1 MGVVRQYIFPVTRIV
16 IWAVIAAALVAL
28 ALKGAELDPPDA
40 LEPTGEITEAVIPV
54 ESGSVTNA
62 VTVPASVV
70 TDPPVEIKA
79 TADGVV
85 AEIQVDDAR
94 VDEGVRVLWIKSEE
108 AVEPLVEVA
117 ETTDDETGET
127 SVEETVT
134 EQEPK
139 VTWTSAVAPVTG
151 TVDVTV
157 LKDQAVTVGETIGT
171 VSPGTLSVSGTL
183 TADQQYRLVGATG
196 KAQVTLKGGPA
207 PFTCTGLT
215 IGEAPG
221 AAGPGGE
228 DGASPT
234 EGVEAATGAV
244 HCAIPPKIKAFS
256 GLGGEIEITNG
267 SAKDVVVVPTSAVLG
282 TSQTG
287 KVWVVAEEGAEPKER
302 EVVLGLTDGLQI
314 EVTKGLKTGEQILEF
329 TPVDDG
335 TEGGVDCDD
344 PSAYDQASMDG
355 DMEAMQAFEEEC
367 FG

>member
-1 MGVVRQYIFPVTRIV
+1 MGAVRQYVFPTVRII

-40 LEPTGEITEAVIPV
+40 LQPTGEITESVIAV
-54 ESGSVTNA
+54 EKGSVTNA
-62 VTVPASVV
+62 VTVPGSVV

-79 TADGVV
+79 TADGVI
-85 AEIQVDDAR
+85 AEIEVDDRQVDKDI
-94 VDEGVRVLWIKSEE
+94 RVLWIKSEE
-108 AVEPLVEVA
+108 VVEPVVEV
-117 ETTDDETGET
+117 DEKTGE
-127 SVEETVT
+127 ETIT

-139 VTWTSAVAPVTG
+139 VTWTSILAPVTG
-151 TVDVTV
+151 TVDISV
-157 LKDQAVTVGETIGT
+157 LKDQAVTVGESIGT

-196 KAQVTLKGGPA
+196 TAEVTLKGGPA

-215 IGEAPG
+215 IGEAADG
-221 AAGPGGE
+221 ADATGGE
-228 DGASPT
+228 GMIVEEMP
-234 EGVEAATGAV
+234 EAATGSV
-244 HCAIPPKIKAFS
+244 RCAIPPKVKAFS

-267 SAKDVVVVPTSAVLG
+267 NAKDVVVVPISAVLG

-287 KVWVVAEEGAEPKER
+287 KVWTVAKEGAEPEER
-302 EVVLGLTDGLQI
+302 DVALGLTDGLQVEI
-314 EVTKGLKTGEQILEF
+314 TKGLKAGEQILEF

-344 PSAYDQASMDG
+344 TSAYDQASMEG
-355 DMEAMQAFEEEC
+355 DMETMQAFEEEC

>member
-1 MGVVRQYIFPVTRIV
+1 MGAVRQYVFPTVRII

-40 LEPTGEITEAVIPV
+40 LQPTGEITESVIPV
-54 ESGSVTNA
+54 AKGSVTNA

-70 TDPPVEIKA
+70 SDPPVEIKA
-79 TADGVV
+79 TADGVI
-85 AEIQVDDAR
+85 AEIEVDDAK
-94 VDEGVRVLWIKSEE
+94 VGKDTRVLWIKTEE
-108 AVEPLVEVA
+108 IVEPVVEV
-117 ETTDDETGET
+117 DEKTG
-127 SVEETVT
+127 EETVT

-139 VTWTSAVAPVTG
+139 ITWASALAPVTG
-151 TVDVTV
+151 TVDITV

-196 KAQVTLKGGPA
+196 TAQVTLKGGPA

-215 IGEAPG
+215 IGEA
-221 AAGPGGE
+221 AAGAGAGATGE
-228 DGASPT
+228 DPMAEAP
-234 EGVEAATGAV
+234 EAATGAV
-244 HCAIPPKIKAFS
+244 RCAIPPKIKAFS

-267 SAKDVVVVPTSAVLG
+267 DAKDVVVVPISAVLG

-287 KVWVVAEEGAEPKER
+287 KVWTVAEEGAEPEAR
-302 EVVLGLTDGLQI
+302 DVALGLTDGLQVEI
-314 EVTKGLKTGEQILEF
+314 TKGLKAGEQILEF

-335 TEGGVDCDD
+335 TEGGVDCEDT
-344 PSAYDQASMDG
+344 SAYDQASMEG
-355 DMEAMQAFEEEC
+355 NMEVMTAFEEEC